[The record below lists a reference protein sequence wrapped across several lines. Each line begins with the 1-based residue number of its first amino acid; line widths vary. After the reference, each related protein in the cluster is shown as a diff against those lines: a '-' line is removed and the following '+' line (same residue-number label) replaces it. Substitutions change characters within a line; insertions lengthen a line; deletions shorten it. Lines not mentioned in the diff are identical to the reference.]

1 MLIDWQRYQF
11 WGGGPL
17 PSDWAP
23 TDNKSMAGG
32 DSRFAQLGCLYII
45 TCIMCTVS
53 RRGEGVA
60 PMRCEVRDRNVDR
73 KGREENKELLS
84 ADIPVHPNNYSM
96 LSAAPATPQVGS
108 R

>member
-1 MLIDWQRYQF
+1 
-11 WGGGPL
+11 
-17 PSDWAP
+17 
-23 TDNKSMAGG
+23 
-32 DSRFAQLGCLYII
+32 
-45 TCIMCTVS
+45 
-53 RRGEGVA
+53 
-60 PMRCEVRDRNVDR
+60 MRCEVRDRNVDR

>member
-1 MLIDWQRYQF
+1 
-11 WGGGPL
+11 
-17 PSDWAP
+17 
-23 TDNKSMAGG
+23 MAGG
-32 DSRFAQLGCLYII
+32 DSRFAQLGCLYNV
-45 TCIMCTVS
+45 TCIMCK
-53 RRGEGVA
+53 RGEGVA